1 MKRLIIIGNGFDL
14 AHGVKTSYKDFIEWY
29 FKERIKG
36 FENNHTKIDK
46 DCLCEF
52 NIHFFGH
59 TWHTA
64 QTINLINFNYDIAE
78 FLRSLK
84 KKKEEYNVV
93 FSSLFDRIIKNIENK
108 GWVDIERDYYELLK
122 ESLKIQD
129 NEEQIKECIELNK
142 QLSFL
147 QEKLIEYLSE
157 VNRLFY
163 TTSPMNDSSFESSI
177 KEIMYAPIDENGL
190 TDRGKKCVREHIAK
204 SKDIGELY
212 MSKKLNDYGYVFPIK
227 NSVLNE
233 IKEYFKIKNSSIP
246 KELLLP
252 DEIMLLN
259 FNYTTIADKYII
271 DNEIFKINHIHGNVS
286 DENSVIFGY
295 GDELDVNYKE
305 IEELN
310 SNEFLNK
317 IKSVKYLEANN
328 YKEILSFVDSEPFEV
343 YVIGHSCGNSD
354 RTLLN
359 KIFEHE
365 NCISIKPFYYT
376 YNKEGKERDNFTEIV
391 QNITRSFK
399 DKQLLKERVVSKV
412 YCQVLPQSIIKH
424 SMPK

>member
-1 MKRLIIIGNGFDL
+1 
-14 AHGVKTSYKDFIEWY
+14 
-29 FKERIKG
+29 
-36 FENNHTKIDK
+36 
-46 DCLCEF
+46 
-52 NIHFFGH
+52 
-59 TWHTA
+59 
-64 QTINLINFNYDIAE
+64 
-78 FLRSLK
+78 
-84 KKKEEYNVV
+84 
-93 FSSLFDRIIKNIENK
+93 
-108 GWVDIERDYYELLK
+108 
-122 ESLKIQD
+122 
-129 NEEQIKECIELNK
+129 
-142 QLSFL
+142 
-147 QEKLIEYLSE
+147 
-157 VNRLFY
+157 
-163 TTSPMNDSSFESSI
+163 
-177 KEIMYAPIDENGL
+177 
-190 TDRGKKCVREHIAK
+190 
-204 SKDIGELY
+204 
-212 MSKKLNDYGYVFPIK
+212 MSKKLDDYGYVFPIK

-233 IKEYFKIKNSSIP
+233 IKEYFEIENSSIP
-246 KELLLP
+246 KVLLLP

-399 DKQLLKERVVSKV
+399 DKQLLRERVVSKV